1 MQACCQSCGAPDNG
15 EFVNCLYCRN
25 PVSAQAVQYAVPC
38 PSCRTACRWGKQQC
52 GQCRSWLVV
61 SCLFCG
67 ALSPHNCSN
76 CMSCR
81 EAFVGAR
88 ERIAARQ
95 QQISHQQNAE
105 IASAVA
111 PAAASFL
118 GAMVGAMIDFD

>member
-1 MQACCQSCGAPDNG
+1 
-15 EFVNCLYCRN
+15 
-25 PVSAQAVQYAVPC
+25 
-38 PSCRTACRWGKQQC
+38 
-52 GQCRSWLVV
+52 
-61 SCLFCG
+61 
-67 ALSPHNCSN
+67 
-76 CMSCR
+76 MSCR